1 MEAIPEK
8 ILDYIGI
15 ALDKTELE
23 KSNATFLYPDAL
35 SPLEWHCLRGLTR
48 GRDRAESLKQERDRK
63 DRKLA
68 EAKARLNKQ

>member
-1 MEAIPEK
+1 MEAIPEE
-8 ILDYIGI
+8 IIGFVGITLDLTEIE
-15 ALDKTELE
+15 KT
-23 KSNATFLYPDAL
+23 ATFAYPDAL